1 MLKSS
6 PRPPHYPDS
15 TLFSVSGAAVTLGE
29 MIEKL
34 LEVTMYKIVL
44 RRQMQKVQVEF
55 NLAAHLLVLIGSL
68 HNPYQMEATEQS
80 IF

>member
-1 MLKSS
+1 M
-6 PRPPHYPDS
+6 
-15 TLFSVSGAAVTLGE
+15 TLGE

-55 NLAAHLLVLIGSL
+55 NLEAHLLVLIASL
-68 HNPYQMEATEQS
+68 HNPYQMEATEKS